1 MQAAEVITILRA
13 HEAELKAAGIVHL
26 SLFGSTARGD
36 QGPESDVDLM
46 IEYDDSKMKSLLTL
60 GGWIADCQEMLG
72 VDVDIS
78 PKQWMRERVRKQALK
93 DAIDVF

>member
-13 HEAELKAAGIVHL
+13 HEAELRAAGIVHL

-46 IEYDDSKMKSLLTL
+46 VEFDREANVTFSTV
-60 GGWIADCQEMLG
+60 GGWVADLENLLG
-72 VDVDIS
+72 APVDIS
-78 PKQWMRERVRKQALK
+78 CKDWMRDRVRTYALK
-93 DAIDVF
+93 DAVHVF

>member
-1 MQAAEVITILRA
+1 MQADEVIRILRA

-46 IEYDDSKMKSLLTL
+46 IEYDLTAKVTLFTL
-60 GGWIADCQEMLG
+60 GGWVGDVEDLLG
-72 VDVDIS
+72 VSVDIS
-78 PKQWMRERVRKQALK
+78 CKDWMRERVKKYALK
-93 DAIDVF
+93 DAMHVF

>member
-1 MQAAEVITILRA
+1 MEAEQVITVLRA
-13 HEAELKAAGIVHL
+13 HEDELKAAGILHL

-36 QGPESDVDLM
+36 QTPESDVDLM

-60 GGWIADCQEMLG
+60 GGWISDLQDMLG

-78 PKQWMRERVRKQALK
+78 PKSWMRERVRKQALK

>member
-1 MQAAEVITILRA
+1 MDAAEVITILRA

-46 IEYDDSKMKSLLTL
+46 VEYDQEARITL
-60 GGWIADCQEMLG
+60 FTVGGWVSDLQDLLG
-72 VDVDIS
+72 VPVDVS
-78 PKQWMRERVRKQALK
+78 CKNWMRERVRKYALR
-93 DAIDVF
+93 DAVHVF